1 MNQDNPQVKTTRSF
15 AALEN
20 VRGCMELVND
30 LINRPPNTDGIGVM
44 YAPSGYG
51 KTEAA
56 KYARNRTRGIKVD
69 VYESWNRRTFVQAIL
84 SEAGY
89 PNQRG
94 TVAELTKHAIMV
106 LGEDPRRP
114 LIIDEADTAYEK
126 GFLGIVRELHDISR
140 VAVLLVGEELFPK
153 RLMNIERL
161 HGRVRGEFPA
171 QPCTLSDCRKLAD
184 LFLVNAEI
192 DESLLE
198 LVREKAEGRAR
209 RVVGSMHKMTEFARN
224 TGTTSLTRESYRG
237 AGALFSANELRGRKD
252 FIPRVVAGT
261 KGAAA

>member
-1 MNQDNPQVKTTRSF
+1 MTQDNLPVKPGRSF

-20 VRGCMELVND
+20 VRGCMELVNE
-30 LINRPPNTDGIGVM
+30 LIDRPPNTDGIGVM
-44 YAPSGYG
+44 YGPSGYG

-56 KYARNRTRGIKVD
+56 KFARNRTRGIKVD

-89 PNQRG
+89 PNARG

-114 LIIDEADTAYEK
+114 LIVDEADTAYTK
-126 GFLGIVRELHDISR
+126 GFLGIVRELHDISK

-153 RLMNIERL
+153 RLMSIERL

-171 QPCTLSDCRKLAD
+171 QPASPADCRKLAD
-184 LFLVNAEI
+184 LFLVGAEI
-192 DESLLE
+192 DDALLD
-198 LVREKAEGRAR
+198 LVRVKAEGRAR
-209 RVVGSMHKMTEFARN
+209 RVVGTMHKMTEFARN
-224 TGTTSLTRESYRG
+224 TGIASLTPESYRG
-237 AGALFSANELRGRKD
+237 SGAIFSTNELRGRKD
-252 FIPRVVAGT
+252 FIPRVVAA